1 MIGLPAFVERVPD
14 LAAGLPEIIR
24 RLGGEPVIVTDVDL
38 AAAGVCGPVETV
50 LGCEVMLV
58 PGGEPVAA
66 TVGALARSLRDHDA
80 DVVVAVGGGSVIDTA
95 KLAARLVSDPEGL
108 SERLG
113 SASPFPPVSAVVV
126 AVPTTSGSG
135 AEVTRTAIVSEGGR
149 KRWAWDDRL
158 RPEVAV
164 LAPELTA
171 TVPRPVAVAAGLDA
185 FVHAVEAA
193 TGQRSTTEIAALGF
207 EAAAMLLAGLPVMIE
222 HPDRTSVRSTVMEA
236 ATAAGCA
243 IDLGGTGIGHAV
255 GHALGSL
262 GVIPHGL
269 AVMLGLRAGLA
280 WTLAGASDAYTGL
293 ARRLVP
299 GGAPDGL
306 IAAIDEMLDAVGFC
320 PELEKWPQ
328 PTRQALAAEM
338 ASIDH
343 RPMRLNNARPIS
355 EGDIA
360 DVAGIVCDWWS
371 G

>member
-14 LAAGLPEIIR
+14 LASELGVIIG
-24 RLGGEPVIVTDVDL
+24 RLGGEPVIVTDVHL
-38 AAAGVCGPVETV
+38 AAAGVCDPVATV

-66 TVGALARSLRDHDA
+66 SVGALARALRDRDA
-80 DVVVAVGGGSVIDTA
+80 DVVVAVGGGSVIDTV
-95 KLAARLVSDPEGL
+95 KLAARLVADPDGL
-108 SERLG
+108 SGRLS
-113 SASPFPPVSAVVV
+113 SAAPFPPASAAVV

-149 KRWAWDDRL
+149 KRWAWDERL
-158 RPEVAV
+158 RPDVAV

-171 TVPRPVAVAAGLDA
+171 TVPRPIAVAAGLDA

-193 TGQRSTTEIAALGF
+193 TGRRSTAEVAALGF
-207 EAAAMLLAGLPVMIE
+207 EAAAMLLTGLPVMIE
-222 HPDRTSVRSTVMEA
+222 HPDRTPVRSTVMEA

-255 GHALGSL
+255 GHALGSI
-262 GVIPHGL
+262 GTIPHGL

-280 WTLAGASDAYTGL
+280 WTLAAASDAYAGL

-306 IAAIDEMLDAVGFC
+306 TAVLDEMLDAVGFRA
-320 PELEKWPQ
+320 ELEKWP
-328 PTRQALAAEM
+328 PPSREALAAEM

-343 RPMRLNNARPIS
+343 QPMRLNNARPIS
-355 EGDIA
+355 EGDIT
-360 DVAGIVCDWWS
+360 DVAGLVCDWWP

>member
-1 MIGLPAFVERVPD
+1 MMGLPAFVERVPD
-14 LAAGLPEIIR
+14 LAAGLGEVIGR
-24 RLGGEPVIVTDVDL
+24 FGGEPVIVTDVHL
-38 AAAGVCGPVETV
+38 AGAEVCDPVTTV

-58 PGGEPVAA
+58 PGGEPVVD
-66 TVGALARSLRDHDA
+66 TVLALARSLRDHDA
-80 DVVVAVGGGSVIDTA
+80 DVVVAVGGGSVIDTV

-108 SERLG
+108 SGRLG
-113 SASPFPPVSAVVV
+113 SAAPFPAASAAVV

-158 RPEVAV
+158 RPEAAV

-171 TVPRPVAVAAGLDA
+171 TVPRPIAVAAGLDA

-193 TGQRSTTEIAALGF
+193 TGQRSTMEIAALGS
-207 EAAAMLLAGLPVMIE
+207 EAAAMLVAGLPVMVE
-222 HPDRTSVRSTVMEA
+222 HPGRTSVRSRVMEA

-255 GHALGSL
+255 GHALGSI
-262 GVIPHGL
+262 GTIPHGL

-280 WTLAGASDAYTGL
+280 WTLAGASDAYAEL

-299 GGAPDGL
+299 GGAPHGL
-306 IAAIDEMLDAVGFC
+306 TAVIDEMLDSVGFRT
-320 PELEKWPQ
+320 ELEKWPQ
-328 PTRQALAAEM
+328 PTREALAAEM

-343 RPMRLNNARPIS
+343 QPMRLNNARPIS

-360 DVAGIVCDWWS
+360 DVAGLVCDWWS